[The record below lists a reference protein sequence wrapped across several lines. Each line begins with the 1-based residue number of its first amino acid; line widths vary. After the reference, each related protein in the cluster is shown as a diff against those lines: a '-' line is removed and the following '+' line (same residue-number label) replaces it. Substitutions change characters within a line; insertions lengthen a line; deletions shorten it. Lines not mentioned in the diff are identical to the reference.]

1 MTTARKLAALPALVL
16 AATLLAGC
24 SAPAPAAPAKPPASD
39 AGAAA
44 ASGGAA
50 SSTVA
55 ATSGPGAAPTS
66 APATSA
72 PKEPLL
78 FSIPSRNLNY
88 IVPLTAVA
96 RGFFAEEG
104 LDLSI
109 EAIAPNLTVA
119 AMQRGDVKLTG
130 TGGSTIR
137 AVVRGGERF
146 TLTALMTQ
154 KPTYF
159 VVARPELR
167 TAADLVGKRL
177 GVSSLGDTP
186 SLFTEIWLR
195 QQGVEPSEVSF
206 AGLGPNPAVHLAALQ
221 SGSLDGAVF
230 DPASAALAE
239 ADGFPMIQAIGDVV
253 QDPQQGIVATSELTQ
268 GNPDALRAFLKGL
281 VRGLRYA
288 KEHVPETAAVARQ
301 ELGLDMSEATAVRAV
316 QLYVDGI
323 SAQTPG
329 YADAR
334 QMESFYQYDVR
345 LPLEMGPDEPIPTLH
360 DFRYLLEA
368 YDALGI
374 PRPR

>member
-1 MTTARKLAALPALVL
+1 MTTASKVPALFGLVSAAALVL
-16 AATLLAGC
+16 GCAAPAAPASPKPATGGAGPAA
-24 SAPAPAAPAKPPASD
+24 SAPAPASAGSAPSASAAAPA
-39 AGAAA
+39 
-44 ASGGAA
+44 
-50 SSTVA
+50 
-55 ATSGPGAAPTS
+55 S
-66 APATSA
+66 APIASR
-72 PKEPLL
+72 PKEPLT

-88 IVPLTAVA
+88 IVPLTAA
-96 RGFFAEEG
+96 AKGFFAEEG

-159 VVARPELR
+159 VVVRPELR
-167 TAADLVGKRL
+167 AAPDLVGKRI

-186 SLFTEIWLR
+186 SLFAQIWLR
-195 QQGVEPSEVSF
+195 QRGVDPDEVAF
-206 AGLGPNPAVHLAALQ
+206 TGLGPNPGVHVAALQ
-221 SGSLDGAVF
+221 AGALDGAIF
-230 DPASAALAE
+230 DPASAAVSE
-239 ADGFPMIQAIGDVV
+239 AAGFPVLQALGDAIQN
-253 QDPQQGIVATSELTQ
+253 PQQGIVATNEFLQTSPNTM
-268 GNPDALRAFLKGL
+268 RAFLKGL
-281 VRGLRYA
+281 VRGLRYS
-288 KEHVPETAAVARQ
+288 KEHVAETAAVAQQ
-301 ELGLDMSEATAVRAV
+301 ELGLDMSEATATRAV
-316 QLYVDGI
+316 QLYLDGV

-329 YADAR
+329 YADER
-334 QMESFYQYDVR
+334 LMETFYQYDVR
-345 LPLEMGPDEPIPTLH
+345 LALEMAPDEPVPTLH

>member
-1 MTTARKLAALPALVL
+1 MISARTRTVLAGAMAALLLSCVPPQETSRGTGSQAPSG
-16 AATLLAGC
+16 AAPTTTS
-24 SAPAPAAPAKPPASD
+24 SARAVPAAPAASP
-39 AGAAA
+39 
-44 ASGGAA
+44 
-50 SSTVA
+50 
-55 ATSGPGAAPTS
+55 PGAS
-66 APATSA
+66 Q
-72 PKEPLL
+72 PKEALT

-88 IVPLTAVA
+88 IVPITAA
-96 RGFFAEEG
+96 AKGFFAEEG
-104 LDLSI
+104 LDVNV
-109 EAIAPNLTVA
+109 EALAPNLTVA

-159 VVARPELR
+159 VVTRPDLR
-167 TAADLVGKRL
+167 SAADLPGKRV

-195 QQGVEPSEVSF
+195 QRGVDPGEVAF
-206 AGLGPNPAVHLAALQ
+206 TGLGPNPAVHLAALQ
-221 SGSLDGAVF
+221 AGSLDGAVF
-230 DPASAALAE
+230 DPASAAVAE
-239 ADGFPMIQAIGDVV
+239 AAGFPMLQAIGDVI
-253 QDPQQGIVATSELTQ
+253 QDPQQGIVATSELLQTS
-268 GNPDALRAFLKGL
+268 PDTLRAFLRGL
-281 VRGLRYA
+281 VRGLRYS
-288 KEHVPETAAVARQ
+288 KEHVPEVAAIARQ

-323 SAQTPG
+323 SAETPG
-329 YADAR
+329 YASPK
-334 QMESFYQYDVR
+334 QMEDFYYYDVR

-360 DFRYLLEA
+360 DFRYLLDA